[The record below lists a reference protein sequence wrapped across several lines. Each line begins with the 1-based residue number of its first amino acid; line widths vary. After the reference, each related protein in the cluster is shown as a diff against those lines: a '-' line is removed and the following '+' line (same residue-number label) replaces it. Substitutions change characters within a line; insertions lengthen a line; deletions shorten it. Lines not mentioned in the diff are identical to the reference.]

1 VEVAAR
7 ALERGGPSGVT
18 KAVILAR
25 GLGTR
30 MRRAEAGAP
39 LAVDQASAADRGV
52 KGMIPFGRPFL
63 DYALSALADAG
74 FTTACLVI
82 GPEHQA
88 VRDYYA
94 GPGRPTRMRV
104 HFAVQQH
111 PLGTADAVLA
121 AEEFAGGDLFLLCNA
136 DNYYPAPV
144 LAALRRLTEP
154 GLAGFDR
161 DALVQRG
168 NITADRISRF
178 ALLTTSP
185 DGLLADLVEKPDATA
200 AAALG
205 PLARVSMNCWVF
217 GPGIFPACRL
227 VRPSPRGE
235 LEIQDA
241 VRISMAAFGERYRV
255 VPIEDGVLDLSSRGD
270 ITAVAARLSAVE
282 PRP

>member
-1 VEVAAR
+1 M
-7 ALERGGPSGVT
+7 T

-30 MRRAEAGAP
+30 MRRGNADAP
-39 LAVDQASAADRGV
+39 LRADQAAAADRGV

-74 FTTACLVI
+74 FTDACLVI

-94 GPGRPTRMRV
+94 RPGRPTRMRV
-104 HFAVQQH
+104 LFAVQER

-121 AEEFAGGDLFLLCNA
+121 AEAFAGGDLFLVCNA

-144 LAALRRLTEP
+144 LAALRGLTEP

-161 DALVQRG
+161 DVLVRRG

-185 DGLLADLVEKPDATA
+185 DGFLADLVEKPDATT

-205 PLARVSMNCWVF
+205 PSARVSMNCWVF

-227 VRPSPRGE
+227 VSPSPRGE

-241 VRISMAAFGERYRV
+241 VRISMSALGARYRV
-255 VPIEDGVLDLSSRGD
+255 VPVEEGVLDLSSRGD
-270 ITAVAARLSAVE
+270 ITAVAARLSDME

>member
-1 VEVAAR
+1 
-7 ALERGGPSGVT
+7 VT

-30 MRRAEAGAP
+30 MRRADAGVP
-39 LAVDQASAADRGV
+39 LDAEQAAAADRGV
-52 KGMIPFGRPFL
+52 KGMIPIGRPFL

-74 FTTACLVI
+74 FRDVCLVI

-88 VRDYYA
+88 IRDYYG
-94 GPGRPTRMRV
+94 GPGRPARVRV
-104 HFAVQQH
+104 HFAVQSR

-121 AEEFAGGDLFLLCNA
+121 AEGFAGGDRFLVCNA
-136 DNYYPAPV
+136 DNFYPVQV
-144 LAALRRLTEP
+144 LTALRHLNEP

-161 DALVQRG
+161 EALVRRG

-185 DGLLADLVEKPDATA
+185 EGLLVDIVEKPDATTA
-200 AAALG
+200 SALG
-205 PLARVSMNCWVF
+205 PHARVSMNCWVF

-227 VRPSPRGE
+227 VTPSLRGE

-241 VRISMAAFGERYRV
+241 VRLSMTRLGERYRV
-255 VPIEDGVLDLSSRGD
+255 VPVEEGVLDLSSRSD
-270 ITAVAARLSAVE
+270 IAQVAERLAAVE
-282 PRP
+282 PQP

>member
-1 VEVAAR
+1 M
-7 ALERGGPSGVT
+7 T

-30 MRRAEAGAP
+30 MRRADARVP
-39 LAVDQASAADRGV
+39 LDAEQAAAADRGI
-52 KGMIPFGRPFL
+52 KGMIPVGRPFL

-74 FTTACLVI
+74 FTDVCLVI

-88 VRDYYA
+88 VRDYYE
-94 GPGRPTRMRV
+94 GPGRPARTRV
-104 HFAVQQH
+104 QFAVQSR

-121 AEEFAGGDLFLLCNA
+121 AESFTGGDRFLVCNA
-136 DNYYPAPV
+136 DNFYPVQV
-144 LAALRRLTEP
+144 LTALQQLNEP

-161 DALVQRG
+161 DALVRRG

-185 DGLLADLVEKPDATA
+185 DGLLVDIVEKPDATA
-200 AAALG
+200 ASALG
-205 PLARVSMNCWVF
+205 PHARVSMNCWVF

-227 VRPSPRGE
+227 VAQSPRGE

-241 VRISMAAFGERYRV
+241 VRLSMTRLGERYRV
-255 VPIEDGVLDLSSRGD
+255 VPVDEGVLDLSSRSD
-270 ITAVAARLSAVE
+270 IAQVAERLAAVE